1 MMPLSALLRLLAAPT
16 FVRRLAAA
24 LAFLISAGFAV
35 AQEAPLRV
43 AVYDAPPYGHVEPDG
58 SIDGVSVDLWRRV
71 AENLRR
77 EYHLVPVAQME
88 EILQGL
94 ERKDYDAAIGAI
106 TITPARLA
114 RVDFSYPAHRS
125 GVAVAVRQD
134 AGAMAALTSY
144 GSVLG
149 ELTPLIALTFALLIV
164 MGVAMWLAERPMRPH
179 GHESVVDTLRD
190 GIYWA
195 VVTMTTV
202 GYGDKTPKTTAG
214 RVIAVVWMLASVSLV
229 SILSTSIVSRMPA
242 ERVVDGLRLTE
253 ADLVGKRL
261 AAVAHSS
268 GAEYLD
274 ERHLRYA
281 SFDDLAAAVTAL
293 GRGQADAV
301 VNSIGALQYLV
312 SSARFKNTIR
322 PPEAVLEPAY
332 MAIALPLGSPLKKA
346 LGRGPGRNHSKP
358 GVAPGRGWLLR
369 PAAIVIPALAS
380 EPPRRRRAQ
389 ERWRRATA
397 SLAQGTGSG
406 TAPHRR
412 WRRRPRRRR
421 RSTRE
426 LSAATRGSPSAV
438 RRA

>member
-1 MMPLSALLRLLAAPT
+1 MMPLSALMRLLAAPT

-58 SIDGVSVDLWRRV
+58 SIDGISVDLWRRV
-71 AENLRR
+71 AENLGR
-77 EYHLVPVAQME
+77 EYHLVPVSQME
-88 EILQGL
+88 EVLKGL

-125 GVAVAVRQD
+125 GVAVAVRHD
-134 AGAMAALTSY
+134 AGPMSALASY

-149 ELTPLIALTFALLIV
+149 ELTPLVALTFALLIV
-164 MGVAMWLAERPMRPH
+164 MGVAMWLADGSMRPH

-214 RVIAVVWMLASVSLV
+214 RVIAVVWMLARVALI
-229 SILSTSIVSRMPA
+229 SILSTSIVSRMTA
-242 ERVVDGLRLTE
+242 DRVVGGLRVTE
-253 ADLVGKRL
+253 ADLAGKRL

-274 ERHLRYA
+274 ERHFGYA
-281 SFDDLAAAVTAL
+281 PFDDLAAAVTAL
-293 GRGQADAV
+293 DRGQADGI
-301 VNSIGALQYLV
+301 VNSIGALQYLLA
-312 SSARFKNTIR
+312 ARFKDRIKA
-322 PPEAVLEPAY
+322 PQGVLEPAY
-332 MAIALPLGSPLKKA
+332 MAIALPSGSPLK
-346 LGRGPGRNHSKP
+346 
-358 GVAPGRGWLLR
+358 
-369 PAAIVIPALAS
+369 
-380 EPPRRRRAQ
+380 
-389 ERWRRATA
+389 
-397 SLAQGTGSG
+397 
-406 TAPHRR
+406 
-412 WRRRPRRRR
+412 
-421 RSTRE
+421 
-426 LSAATRGSPSAV
+426 
-438 RRA
+438 